1 MKPELRQSLDEEI
14 LKASPEMQTFLND
27 QYFRDTL
34 SLIERVNKLDENQA
48 VSLELEI
55 TMFLLGISDYPT
67 IEEALRGELGQ
78 DGQVANEATVRQ
90 AVKDVD
96 AYILSK
102 APTVNV
108 SDITSVKKVEI
119 KSEVEAKDVAIDE
132 VPKSG
137 NLHDMLYKELDA
149 NKSPSPKASEDQEL
163 NPILD
168 GKPEQI
174 TTTEPAAPVKP
185 LDFYRE
191 KVGDEDKKIKTL

>member
-1 MKPELRQSLDEEI
+1 MKPELRQALDEEI
-14 LKASPEMQTFLND
+14 LKASPEMQAFLND
-27 QYFRDTL
+27 QYFKDTL

-78 DGQVANEATVRQ
+78 NGQVANEATVRQ

-102 APTVNV
+102 APTQN
-108 SDITSVKKVEI
+108 TNNEPVKKVEV
-119 KSEVEAKDVAIDE
+119 KTEVEAKDVVVNNQE
-132 VPKSG
+132 SSG
-137 NLHDMLYKELDA
+137 NLHDILYK
-149 NKSPSPKASEDQEL
+149 Q
-163 NPILD
+163 LD
-168 GKPEQI
+168 GNKKIEI
-174 TTTEPAAPVKP
+174 DEGVSIETTNVETKMEEAVTPVATEPVKP

-191 KVGDEDKKIKTL
+191 KIGDEDKKLKTL